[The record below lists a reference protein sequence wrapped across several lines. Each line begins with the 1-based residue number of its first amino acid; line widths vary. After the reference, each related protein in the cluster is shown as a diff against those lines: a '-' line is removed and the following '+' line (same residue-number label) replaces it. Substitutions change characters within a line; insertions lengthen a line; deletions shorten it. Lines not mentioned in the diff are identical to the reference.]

1 MGEVAVNFVAFDE
14 TQDCCLM
21 VLVEEGW
28 TGPIDADLRVLQDR
42 LYGCVDAALDGQL
55 AGQFP
60 ESRGK
65 AVVIRVDCYDLDREV
80 LDDFVSRFAEGV
92 SAMPDYSTKG
102 SPYLSEI
109 RFEVTHDSVAARH

>member
-28 TGPIDADLRVLQDR
+28 TGPIDTHLRALQDR
-42 LYGCVDAALDGQL
+42 LYGCLDAALDGQL

-60 ESRGK
+60 GSIGK
-65 AVVIRVDCYDLDREV
+65 AVVIRIDCYDLDRGE
-80 LDDFVSRFAEGV
+80 LNDFVSRFADGV
-92 SAMPDYSTKG
+92 AALPDYSTEG
-102 SPYLSEI
+102 SPYVSEI
-109 RFEVTHDSVAARH
+109 RFEVNHDSVAPRH